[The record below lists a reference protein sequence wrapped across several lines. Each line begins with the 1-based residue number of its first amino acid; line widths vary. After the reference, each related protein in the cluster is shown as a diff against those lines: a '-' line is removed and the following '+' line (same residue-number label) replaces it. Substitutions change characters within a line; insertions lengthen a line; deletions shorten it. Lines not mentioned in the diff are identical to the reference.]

1 MPKKKEIKGKWKVIY
16 TFRKDKP
23 TTLEEALADKRCWKA
38 IEKYTGKT
46 IQEIQK
52 DGEKRT
58 KTKPIDKR
66 ACGNVKQPAK
76 RRRRTT

>member
-1 MPKKKEIKGKWKVIY
+1 MPSKKETNEKWKVIY

-23 TTLEEALADKRCWKA
+23 ATLEEALADKRCWKA
-38 IEKYTGKT
+38 IEKHTGKT

-52 DGEKRT
+52 DEEKRA
-58 KTKPIDKR
+58 KTKSINKR